1 MKKVLDLS
9 VKKSDYSNVNI
20 LVIKTKWNEGVIK
33 KMVDDCSE
41 VFNKVNANFSTITVP
56 GSFEIPFMVKNK
68 ANSYDAVVTLGA
80 IIKGETPH
88 FDIIAQSVSDQI
100 MNLGI
105 ELNKPIIF
113 GVLTTNNT
121 EQALERAKTKGKEL
135 ALSVLALLD
144 ELDG

>member
-1 MKKVLDLS
+1 
-9 VKKSDYSNVNI
+9 
-20 LVIKTKWNEGVIK
+20 
-33 KMVDDCSE
+33 
-41 VFNKVNANFSTITVP
+41 
-56 GSFEIPFMVKNK
+56 
-68 ANSYDAVVTLGA
+68 
-80 IIKGETPH
+80 
-88 FDIIAQSVSDQI
+88 

>member
-20 LVIKTKWNEGVIK
+20 LVVKTKWNEEVIK

-41 VFNKVNANFSTITVP
+41 VFIKVNANFSTITVP
-56 GSFEIPFMVKNK
+56 GAFEIPFMVKNK

-100 MNLGI
+100 MALGI

-135 ALSVLALLD
+135 ALSALALLD

>member
-9 VKKSDYSNVNI
+9 VKKSDYSKVNI
-20 LVIKTKWNEGVIK
+20 LVVKTKWNEEVIK

-41 VFNKVNANFSTITVP
+41 VFSKVNANFLTITVP
-56 GSFEIPFMVKNK
+56 GAFEIPFMVKNK

-135 ALSVLALLD
+135 ALSALALLD

>member
-1 MKKVLDLS
+1 MKKVLTLS

-20 LVIKTKWNEGVIK
+20 LVIKTKWNEGVIE

-41 VFNKVNANFSTITVP
+41 VFKKVNANFSTITVP
-56 GSFEIPFMVKNK
+56 GAFEIPFMVKNK

>member
-1 MKKVLDLS
+1 MPAP
-9 VKKSDYSNVNI
+9 
-20 LVIKTKWNEGVIK
+20 E
-33 KMVDDCSE
+33 
-41 VFNKVNANFSTITVP
+41 P
-56 GSFEIPFMVKNK
+56 Q
-68 ANSYDAVVTLGA
+68 TL
-80 IIKGETPH
+80 TPH
-88 FDIIAQSVSDQI
+88 FDIIARSVSDQI

>member
-1 MKKVLDLS
+1 MKKVLDLN

-20 LVIKTKWNEGVIK
+20 LVIKTKWNEGV
-33 KMVDDCSE
+33 DDCSE

-56 GSFEIPFMVKNK
+56 GAFEIPFMVKNK

>member
-1 MKKVLDLS
+1 
-9 VKKSDYSNVNI
+9 
-20 LVIKTKWNEGVIK
+20 
-33 KMVDDCSE
+33 
-41 VFNKVNANFSTITVP
+41 
-56 GSFEIPFMVKNK
+56 MVKNK

>member
-20 LVIKTKWNEGVIK
+20 LVIKTKWNEGVIE

-41 VFNKVNANFSTITVP
+41 VFNKVNANFSIITVP
-56 GSFEIPFMVKNK
+56 GAFEIPFMVKNK

-105 ELNKPIIF
+105 ELNKPII
-113 GVLTTNNT
+113 
-121 EQALERAKTKGKEL
+121 
-135 ALSVLALLD
+135 LSLIHI
-144 ELDG
+144 

>member
-1 MKKVLDLS
+1 MKKVLDLN

-20 LVIKTKWNEGVIK
+20 LVVKTKWNEEVIE

-41 VFNKVNANFSTITVP
+41 VFNKVNANFSIITVP
-56 GSFEIPFMVKNK
+56 GAFEIPFMVKNK
-68 ANSYDAVVTLGA
+68 ANSYDAVVTIGA

-144 ELDG
+144 ELDD

>member
-1 MKKVLDLS
+1 
-9 VKKSDYSNVNI
+9 
-20 LVIKTKWNEGVIK
+20 
-33 KMVDDCSE
+33 MVDDCSE

-56 GSFEIPFMVKNK
+56 GAFEIPFMVKNK

-100 MNLGI
+100 MALGI

-121 EQALERAKTKGKEL
+121 EQALERAKTKGKEKY
-135 ALSVLALLD
+135 
-144 ELDG
+144 EHTEHK

>member
-1 MKKVLDLS
+1 
-9 VKKSDYSNVNI
+9 
-20 LVIKTKWNEGVIK
+20 
-33 KMVDDCSE
+33 MVDDCSE

-56 GSFEIPFMVKNK
+56 GAFEIPFMVKNK

-100 MNLGI
+100 MALGI

-135 ALSVLALLD
+135 ALSALALLD

>member
-9 VKKSDYSNVNI
+9 LKKSDYSNTNI
-20 LVIKTKWNEGVIK
+20 LVVKTKWNEETIQP
-33 KMVDDCSE
+33 MIDDCSN
-41 VFNKVNANFSTITVP
+41 VFNQVNVNFSIITVP
-56 GSFEIPFMVKNK
+56 GAFEIPLMVKSK

-100 MNLGI
+100 MALGV
-105 ELNKPIIF
+105 ELNKPVIF
-113 GVLTTNNT
+113 GVLTTNNID
-121 EQALERAKTKGKEL
+121 QALERSKTKGKEL
-135 ALSVLALLD
+135 ALSALALLD

>member
-9 VKKSDYSNVNI
+9 VKKSDYSDLNI
-20 LVIKTKWNEGVIK
+20 LVVKTKWNEEVIE

-41 VFNKVNANFSTITVP
+41 VFNKVNVNFSTITVP
-56 GSFEIPFMVKNK
+56 GAFEIPFMVKNK

-100 MNLGI
+100 MTLGI

-135 ALSVLALLD
+135 ALSALALLD